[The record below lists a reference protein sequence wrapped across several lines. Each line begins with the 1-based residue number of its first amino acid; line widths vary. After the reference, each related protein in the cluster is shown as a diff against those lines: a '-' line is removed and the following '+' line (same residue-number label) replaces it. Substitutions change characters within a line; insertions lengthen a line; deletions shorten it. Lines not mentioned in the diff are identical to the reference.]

1 MVFSYWFVLSY
12 KNIKKIFTFWHTC
25 LLFILKNAC
34 YSETKYYLCKQNNKR
49 SLLGRKQR
57 SRVAR
62 SFPNRY
68 LFGLCDKVTSLFST
82 SCILDIILTCK
93 SHPFN
98 RQISSFHR
106 FTDSNSE
113 RLSTLFKLPCDRIDN
128 ETTHY
133 HIGGNKWMTTYSVN
147 RLPYRRGGIMES
159 FKPFV

>member
-82 SCILDIILTCK
+82 SCILDIILHCK
-93 SHPFN
+93 NPLFGVQEVGFCKALISRWLHCFCVSGRCSNTINVRN
-98 RQISSFHR
+98 RR
-106 FTDSNSE
+106 
-113 RLSTLFKLPCDRIDN
+113 
-128 ETTHY
+128 
-133 HIGGNKWMTTYSVN
+133 YS
-147 RLPYRRGGIMES
+147 
-159 FKPFV
+159 

>member
-82 SCILDIILTCK
+82 SCILDIILRCK
-93 SHPFN
+93 
-98 RQISSFHR
+98 RASFTLQKSTFYFAVMNSLYNKGAYMGNYLLVR
-106 FTDSNSE
+106 LLLLVRYSPSN
-113 RLSTLFKLPCDRIDN
+113 LSFLPL
-128 ETTHY
+128 
-133 HIGGNKWMTTYSVN
+133 
-147 RLPYRRGGIMES
+147 LPY
-159 FKPFV
+159 V

>member
-82 SCILDIILTCK
+82 SCILDIILRGKRVSIKIQKRIILTK
-93 SHPFN
+93 EEVENKPYLQTN
-98 RQISSFHR
+98 
-106 FTDSNSE
+106 
-113 RLSTLFKLPCDRIDN
+113 STLY
-128 ETTHY
+128 T
-133 HIGGNKWMTTYSVN
+133 
-147 RLPYRRGGIMES
+147 
-159 FKPFV
+159 

>member
-82 SCILDIILTCK
+82 SCILDIILRCK
-93 SHPFN
+93 
-98 RQISSFHR
+98 
-106 FTDSNSE
+106 
-113 RLSTLFKLPCDRIDN
+113 
-128 ETTHY
+128 TTHFALLNDLFY
-133 HIGGNKWMTTYSVN
+133 KLNSMQNKIDLKHFRKQTLGYCV
-147 RLPYRRGGIMES
+147 
-159 FKPFV
+159 

>member
-82 SCILDIILTCK
+82 SCILDIILHC
-93 SHPFN
+93 N
-98 RQISSFHR
+98 MAYLIC
-106 FTDSNSE
+106 
-113 RLSTLFKLPCDRIDN
+113 L
-128 ETTHY
+128 
-133 HIGGNKWMTTYSVN
+133 N
-147 RLPYRRGGIMES
+147 RLFNTIKWSILQTRGSRLLFYFAS
-159 FKPFV
+159 FPSFIL